1 MRPAP
6 FRYFAPE
13 SADAALRLLAQH
25 GEGARLLAGGQSL
38 VPLMNL
44 RMGRPQVLVDLGRC
58 ADLAYIQK
66 RTDCLAFGAMTRQID
81 AQNSALTAQHCPLV
95 GQGLAFAGPVA
106 IRNRATVGGTL
117 AHADRTA
124 ELPAVAAAL
133 EATFVIDGAGGP
145 RQVMAKDFF
154 QGDLTTD
161 VKPGEMLREVRFP
174 LMQPKAFSTFQEVG
188 TRSRD
193 MAIAGVAAYLVFDGA
208 SVAKARLA
216 VIGVGSMPLRLVE
229 SERLLISSKLGE
241 TVREKAAEAARAA
254 VDAMSD
260 IHASAEYRRHV
271 TGSLVEKALEEALRH
286 GR

>member
-6 FRYFAPE
+6 FRYFAPD
-13 SADAALRLLAQH
+13 SADAALRLLAEH
-25 GEGARLLAGGQSL
+25 GEEARLLAGGQSL

-44 RMGRPQVLVDLGRC
+44 RMGRPGVLVDLGRC

-66 RTDCLAFGAMTRQID
+66 RADCLAFGAMTRQID
-81 AQNSALTAQHCPLV
+81 AQNSPLTAAHCPLV
-95 GQGLAFAGPVA
+95 AQALSFAGPVA

-133 EATFVIDGAGGP
+133 EADFVIDGPGGP
-145 RQVMAKDFF
+145 RQVAAKDFF

-174 LMQPKAFSTFQEVG
+174 LMEPKAFSTFQEVG

-193 MAIAGVAAYLVFDGA
+193 MAVAGVAAYLVFDGA
-208 SVAKARLA
+208 AVSKARLA
-216 VIGVGSMPLRLVE
+216 VIGVGSMPMRLVE
-229 SERLLISSKLGE
+229 SENLLVSSKLGE
-241 TVREKAAEAARAA
+241 TVRERAAEAARAA
-254 VDAMSD
+254 VDAISD

-271 TGSLVEKALEEALRH
+271 TGSLVEKALDEALRH
-286 GR
+286 GG